1 MSGKYACVVFGFV
14 NAFGNQAGFVAPKI
28 MGYILQG
35 KNQGDPQSWTMVFAI
50 PGIILT
56 ITLSRGLWVISF

>member
-14 NAFGNQAGFVAPKI
+14 NAFGQQAGFVAPKI

-50 PGIILT
+50 PGKIFLQSQNDAVST
-56 ITLSRGLWVISF
+56 R

>member
-50 PGIILT
+50 PGRI
-56 ITLSRGLWVISF
+56 